1 LTTCVSAQFSRPTV
15 SKSHPNSAKS
25 AESAMAMPTITPE
38 LASQMVDKAIV
49 ALEDAETK
57 AKVEAILTKAKE
69 AEPDDTV
76 KRQTL
81 MMQELLPLAKNVVG
95 DSWKDW
101 GVTEDNAMAVMM
113 QVQMMAMMDPA
124 LQPKAAKVMGFFQG
138 QVS

>member
-1 LTTCVSAQFSRPTV
+1 AQFSRPTV

-38 LASQMVDKAIV
+38 LASQMVDK
-49 ALEDAETK
+49 DAETK